1 MNDFYEDLTLEDED
15 SEGVLKWSQIIKIW
29 RINNLP
35 QLDDELEEFLLWLAM
50 RNSDGSNR
58 IYIQKF
64 FSIFQEDY
72 LIERSSHEED
82 SPFDTQKQP

>member
-58 IYIQKF
+58 I
-64 FSIFQEDY
+64 
-72 LIERSSHEED
+72 
-82 SPFDTQKQP
+82 

>member
-64 FSIFQEDY
+64 FLKKDITIYPLCFFMQVV
-72 LIERSSHEED
+72 
-82 SPFDTQKQP
+82 

>member
-35 QLDDELEEFLLWLAM
+35 QLDDELEEFLL
-50 RNSDGSNR
+50 
-58 IYIQKF
+58 
-64 FSIFQEDY
+64 
-72 LIERSSHEED
+72 
-82 SPFDTQKQP
+82 